1 MFAKA
6 GTLAALV
13 AALPTALACLGWEGG
28 LPVATSNKQISAPI
42 YVKSGQVFDGGWAK
56 YDRNPTSCREQQEG
70 GESDTAFVLEKGAT
84 LRNVI
89 IGKTAGEGVYC
100 LGGGCNIEFVWFE
113 DVCEDAIS
121 IKEDKAGDVTWIVGG
136 GAFKA
141 SDKIIQ
147 HNGCGKVNIIN
158 FYAEDYGKVYRSC
171 GTKCAKCAREV
182 YVEGVTARKG
192 GEVVGIT
199 KANGDKATLVNV
211 CTDAKTP
218 CQNYSGPGTK
228 DGAC

>member
-1 MFAKA
+1 MLANA
-6 GTLAALV
+6 GTLTLALLS
-13 AALPTALACLGWEGG
+13 ALPSTLACLGWEGG
-28 LPVATSNKQISAPI
+28 LPKATSTKQISAPI

-56 YDRNPTSCREQQEG
+56 YDRSPTSCNEQVEG
-70 GESDTAFVLEKGAT
+70 GEKDTAFVLEKGAT

-171 GTKCAKCAREV
+171 GTCQKCAREV

-218 CQNYSGPGTK
+218 CQNYSGPGVK

>member
-1 MFAKA
+1 MFANA
-6 GTLAALV
+6 GALTITIL
-13 AALPTALACLGWEGG
+13 AALPTGLACLGYTGG
-28 LPVATSNKQISAPI
+28 LPKATSNKAISAPI
-42 YVKSGQVFDGGWAK
+42 YVKSGEVFDGGWAK
-56 YDRNPTSCREQQEG
+56 YDRNPTSCRSQQEG
-70 GESDTAFVLEKGAT
+70 GEADTAFVLEKGAT

-136 GAFKA
+136 GAYHA

-147 HNGCGKVNIIN
+147 HNGCGRVNIIN

-171 GTKCAKCAREV
+171 GTCGKCAREV
-182 YVEGVTARKG
+182 YIEGVTARKG
-192 GEVVGIT
+192 GEVAGIT
-199 KANGDKATLVNV
+199 KSNGDKATLVN
-211 CTDAKTP
+211 
-218 CQNYSGPGTK
+218 
-228 DGAC
+228 

>member
-1 MFAKA
+1 MFNNIVV
-6 GTLAALV
+6 AAILG
-13 AALPTALACLGWEGG
+13 ALPTTFACLGYEGG
-28 LPVATSNKQISAPI
+28 LPTPTENRQISAPI
-42 YVKSGQVFDGGWAK
+42 YVKSGEVFDGGWAK
-56 YDRNPTSCREQQEG
+56 YDRNPTSCREQEEG

-100 LGGGCNIEFVWFE
+100 LGGGCTIEFVWFE

-121 IKEDKAGDVTWIVGG
+121 VASKEDQAGDETWIIGG
-136 GAFKA
+136 GAYHA

-171 GTKCAKCAREV
+171 GTCQQCAREV
-182 YVEGVTARKG
+182 YVEGVTAYNG

-218 CQNYSGPGTK
+218 CQNYSGPGEK

>member
-1 MFAKA
+1 MFNNIVV
-6 GTLAALV
+6 AAILG
-13 AALPTALACLGWEGG
+13 ALPTTFACLGYEGG
-28 LPVATSNKQISAPI
+28 LPTPTENRQISAPI

-56 YDRNPTSCREQQEG
+56 YDRNPTSCREQEEG

-100 LGGGCNIEFVWFE
+100 LGGGCTIEFVWFE

-121 IKEDKAGDVTWIVGG
+121 VKEDQAGDETWIIGG
-136 GAFKA
+136 GAYHA

-147 HNGCGKVNIIN
+147 HNGCGKVN
-158 FYAEDYGKVYRSC
+158 C
-171 GTKCAKCAREV
+171 QQCAREV
-182 YVEGVTARKG
+182 YVEGVTAYNG

-218 CQNYSGPGTK
+218 CQNYSGPGEK

>member
-1 MFAKA
+1 MLANA
-6 GTLAALV
+6 GTLTLALLS
-13 AALPTALACLGWEGG
+13 ALPSTLACLGWEGG
-28 LPVATSNKQISAPI
+28 LPKATSTKQISAPI

-56 YDRNPTSCREQQEG
+56 YDRNPTSCNEQVEG
-70 GESDTAFVLEKGAT
+70 GEKDTAFVLEKGAT

-89 IGKTAGEGVYC
+89 IGKTAGEG
-100 LGGGCNIEFVWFE
+100 FVWFE

-171 GTKCAKCAREV
+171 GTCQKCAREV

-218 CQNYSGPGTK
+218 CQNYSGPGVK